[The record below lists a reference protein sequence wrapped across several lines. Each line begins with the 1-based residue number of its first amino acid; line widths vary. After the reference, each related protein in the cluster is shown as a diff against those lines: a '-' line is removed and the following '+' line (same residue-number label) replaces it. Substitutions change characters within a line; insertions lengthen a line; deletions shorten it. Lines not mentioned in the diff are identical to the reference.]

1 MCYTRRV
8 IVNFGC
14 GASPGPSGCDYV
26 NVDGSLTVLLAKL
39 PIPLA
44 AFGSRADFARVIR
57 ASSIRYGTAHRIS
70 FAESSIDGFYASHVL
85 EHLSKRDC
93 EELLSRVLKWLKP
106 SGVLRIVL
114 PDLRRAA
121 RAYVSGGSDASQFVA
136 STYLAADGKYWWE
149 ILFGHSMHRWMYDA
163 DSFSTLLASLRFRE
177 INVCGL
183 HSGRLEALSSL
194 DVPSRE
200 AESFYIEAIK

>member
-1 MCYTRRV
+1 V

-14 GASPGPSGCDYV
+14 GASPGPSGSDYV
-26 NVDGSLTVLLAKL
+26 NVDGSLTILLAKL
-39 PIPLA
+39 PLPA
-44 AFGSRADFARVIR
+44 AVFGSRADFVRVIR
-57 ASSIRYGTAHRIS
+57 ASRIQYGTARHIH
-70 FAESSIDGFYASHVL
+70 FAENSIDGFYASHVL

-93 EELLSRVLKWLKP
+93 EELLSRVLLWLKP

-114 PDLRRAA
+114 PDLKRAA
-121 RAYVSGGSDASQFVA
+121 TAYASGKSDASQFVS
-136 STYLAADGKYWWE
+136 STYLAADGKRAWE

-163 DSFSTLLASLRFRE
+163 ESFSALLATLGFRE
-177 INVCGL
+177 TKVCSL
-183 HSGRLEALSSL
+183 HQGRLEALSAL